1 MSKTSNSNWET
12 TVKPIVVLSV
22 ISLVVS
28 LLLALVNSMTAPVI
42 AENTKRTTL
51 AAYVG
56 VLPSVSDATELEEVT
71 DYTTANVTGVVKA
84 PDGSL
89 AIKAEESGFDGGI
102 VTVIVGMDAN
112 GTETGIWVDAST
124 QTKGIGSNVAT
135 DSFLAQFDGMDGTQ
149 NITLGQGYDA
159 YSGATISSKA
169 LFAAINDWTR
179 QTPYGYVKPAKKAKE
194 GAGK

>member
-102 VTVIVGMDAN
+102 VTVIVGMEMSLDGVPSN
-112 GTETGIWVDAST
+112 LRMVSYSGGTEA
-124 QTKGIGSNVAT
+124 A
-135 DSFLAQFDGMDGTQ
+135 AQQAYETARRAVLRCQ
-149 NITLGQGYDA
+149 PYSLPAEKYDQWR
-159 YSGATISSKA
+159 TIEMT
-169 LFAAINDWTR
+169 FNPDDMR
-179 QTPYGYVKPAKKAKE
+179 RR
-194 GAGK
+194 

>member
-102 VTVIVGMDAN
+102 VTVIVGMD
-112 GTETGIWVDAST
+112 
-124 QTKGIGSNVAT
+124 
-135 DSFLAQFDGMDGTQ
+135 GTQ
-149 NITLGQGYDA
+149 NIVMNQDYDA
-159 YSGATISSKA
+159 YSGATISSTA
-169 LFAAINDWTR
+169 LFAAINDCVNC
-179 QTPYGYVKPAKKAKE
+179 YNELA
-194 GAGK
+194 